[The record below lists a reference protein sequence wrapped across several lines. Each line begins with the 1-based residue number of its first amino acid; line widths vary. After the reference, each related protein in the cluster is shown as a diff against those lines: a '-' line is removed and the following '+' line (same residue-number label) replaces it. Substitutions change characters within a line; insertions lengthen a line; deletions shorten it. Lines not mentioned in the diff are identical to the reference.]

1 MLQGMTAYLA
11 ETAGEIRG
19 VFREEREA
27 RETGAGSVREILL
40 RQLPGSPA
48 ECGWAVMAEGSMGLV
63 TAVDGEIRAETL
75 QLGPV
80 WGVNVQSAVAGLFG
94 PSYRRTVELDRL
106 VMVEIGRDYAQ
117 DRLLVFDLFNG
128 FREVAEQIGRAGA
141 IPQDVLTRDYLGN
154 YFREARQA
162 QERLSA
168 SAILECEM
176 IAEHL
181 MNRAQEKAGKGG
193 ATFLSAALLEQ
204 AQIRLENRLHN
215 IFTPDELKCLAWQ
228 LGLTKEKPREAESVP
243 EQRQAMLKARVDKLM
258 PALKRQR
265 RRIDDMEDL
274 DGG

>member
-19 VFREEREA
+19 VFREEWEA
-27 RETGAGSVREILL
+27 RERGAGSVREILL

-75 QLGPV
+75 PLGPV

-106 VMVEIGRDYAQ
+106 VMVEIGREYAQ
-117 DRLLVFDLFNG
+117 DRPLVFDLFNR

-141 IPQDVLTRDYLGN
+141 IPQDVLTRDYLGD

-181 MNRAQEKAGKGG
+181 MNRSQEKAGKGG
-193 ATFLSAALLEQ
+193 ATFLSATLLEQ

-228 LGLTKEKPREAESVP
+228 LGLTKEKPREADSVP

-265 RRIDDMEDL
+265 RRINDMENQ